1 MAARQRAVCGELRA
15 KDSFGEELRAA
26 CTRDAERRGERVNEE
41 DERRVEEAA
50 GAERVGV
57 GHRAAATA
65 DVATANS
72 DAALHEL

>member
-1 MAARQRAVCGELRA
+1 M
-15 KDSFGEELRAA
+15 RAA